1 VDVGV
6 IGRRGLG
13 WVVVLVV
20 VVAMALGSSG
30 DHGDASAR
38 ERAGQPG
45 RAAPSEAPDRQR
57 TGGSD
62 DDREGREREPR
73 GDTGGEGRGE
83 QRDSDS
89 RPIHVVVRVVDG
101 DTVEL
106 GNGETVRLVGIDT
119 PEVGQ
124 CGYERA
130 AVRLEELVLGRQVR
144 LGESDE
150 DRDGYGRLL
159 RYVDAGDVDAGL
171 QLVREGLAI
180 ARYDSRDGYGFH
192 PREVQYVAAD
202 RGTRPAGCPAGVPQP
217 LTGGGGSGGAC
228 APGYAPCVPSYP
240 PDLDCADVGG
250 PVVVTGPD
258 PHALDGDGD
267 GSACE

>member
-1 VDVGV
+1 MGV

-13 WVVVLVV
+13 WLVVLVV

-30 DHGDASAR
+30 DDGDASAR
-38 ERAGQPG
+38 ERPG
-45 RAAPSEAPDRQR
+45 KTGRSAPPETPEREQADDKD
-57 TGGSD
+57 GG
-62 DDREGREREPR
+62 RGEREPR
-73 GDTGGEGRGE
+73 GGSGGAGE
-83 QRDSDS
+83 QSDQRDPDA
-89 RPIHVVVRVVDG
+89 RPTRVVVRVVDG

-106 GNGETVRLVGIDT
+106 GDGETVRLVGIDT
-119 PEVGQ
+119 PEVGE

-130 AVRLEELVLGRQVR
+130 ARRLEQLVLGRQVR

-159 RYVDAGDVDAGL
+159 RYVDAGELDAGL
-171 QLVREGLAI
+171 QLIREGLAI

-192 PREVQYVAAD
+192 PREHQYVAAD

-217 LTGGGGSGGAC
+217 LMGGGGSGGDC

-250 PVVVTGPD
+250 PVSVSGSD

-267 GSACE
+267 GRACE